1 MAGLQNL
8 PSDNLFCCRRGVV
21 PVRFNPTDP
30 RQEEGAYLSARVNK
44 KVKYRRVLLK
54 LSGEVLGSR
63 SSGECIDLEIVSDIA
78 SRVKAVAELG
88 VQIAI
93 VLGGGN
99 IFRGIKGASR
109 GIARTSGDYMGMLA
123 TIINGLALQ
132 NALEQL
138 GVQTRVQ
145 TAIEMPKVAEGYVQ
159 RRALRHLEK
168 GRIVIF
174 AGGTGNPYFSTD
186 TAAALRASEIGAE
199 VLVKATKVDGI
210 YSDNPQTNPKARRYS
225 ALGYQEAL
233 ERRLQVMDSAAFA
246 LCMDNRVPIIVC
258 NFFDK
263 NALVRAVRGEQ
274 VGTLVTDITRAQSRQ
289 E

>member
-1 MAGLQNL
+1 MRKEKAI
-8 PSDNLFCCRRGVV
+8 
-21 PVRFNPTDP
+21 
-30 RQEEGAYLSARVNK
+30 
-44 KVKYRRVLLK
+44 KYKRILLK
-54 LSGEVLGSR
+54 LSGEVLGNPAK
-63 SSGECIDLEIVSDIA
+63 GECIDLSIIA
-78 SRVKAVAELG
+78 GVALRVKAVADLG

-99 IFRGIKGASR
+99 IFRGIKGESR

-132 NALEQL
+132 NALEQI
-138 GVQTRVQ
+138 GMQTRVQ
-145 TAIEMPKVAEGYVQ
+145 TAIEMPKVAEGFVQ

-199 VLVKATKVDGI
+199 LLIKATKVDGI
-210 YSDNPQTNPKARRYS
+210 YSDNPETNPQARRYTE
-225 ALGYQEAL
+225 LGYQEAL
-233 ERRLQVMDSAAFA
+233 ERRLRVMDSAAFA
-246 LCMDNRVPIIVC
+246 LCMDNGVPIVVC
-258 NFFDK
+258 DFFDK
-263 NALVRAVRGEQ
+263 NALVRVVRGER
-274 VGTLVTDITRAQSRQ
+274 VGTLVTAISRSESRQ

>member
-1 MAGLQNL
+1 MAA
-8 PSDNLFCCRRGVV
+8 SAT
-21 PVRFNPTDP
+21 NP
-30 RQEEGAYLSARVNK
+30 
-44 KVKYRRVLLK
+44 VKYKRILLK
-54 LSGEVLGSR
+54 LSGEVLGNR
-63 SSGECIDLEIVSDIA
+63 TSGECIDLDIVSSIA
-78 SRVKAVAELG
+78 QRVKSVSELG

-99 IFRGIKGASR
+99 IFRGLKGQSQ

-132 NALEQL
+132 NALEQI

-199 VLVKATKVDGI
+199 LLVKATKVDGI
-210 YSDNPQTNPKARRYS
+210 YSDNPKTNPKARRYTT
-225 ALGYQEAL
+225 LGYQEAL

-258 NFFDK
+258 DFFDK
-263 NALVRAVRGEQ
+263 DALTRAVRGEQ
-274 VGTLVTDITRAQSRQ
+274 VGTLVTDISRAQSQQ
-289 E
+289 EE

>member
-1 MAGLQNL
+1 MRAK
-8 PSDNLFCCRRGVV
+8 
-21 PVRFNPTDP
+21 NP
-30 RQEEGAYLSARVNK
+30 
-44 KVKYRRVLLK
+44 VKYHRILLK

-63 SSGECIDLEIVSDIA
+63 TSGDCIDLAIVADVA
-78 SRVKAVAELG
+78 RRVKAVSAFG
-88 VQIAI
+88 VQVAI

-99 IFRGIKGASR
+99 IFRGIKGESR

-132 NALEQL
+132 NALEQI
-138 GVQTRVQ
+138 GEQTRLQ
-145 TAIEMPKVAEGYVQ
+145 TAIEMPKVAEGFVQ

-174 AGGTGNPYFSTD
+174 AGGMGNPYFSTD

-199 VLVKATKVDGI
+199 LLVKATKVDGV
-210 YSDNPQTNPKARRYS
+210 YSDNPQTNPKARRYTV
-225 ALGYQEAL
+225 LGYQEAL

-258 NFFDK
+258 DFFDQD
-263 NALVRAVRGEQ
+263 ALARAVRGEP
-274 VGTLVTDITRAQSRQ
+274 VGTLVTDISRAQSRQ

>member
-1 MAGLQNL
+1 MAGHTAKL
-8 PSDNLFCCRRGVV
+8 
-21 PVRFNPTDP
+21 
-30 RQEEGAYLSARVNK
+30 
-44 KVKYRRVLLK
+44 KYRRILLK

-63 SSGECIDLEIVSDIA
+63 ASGECIDLTAIA
-78 SRVKAVAELG
+78 SIARRVKGVADLG

-99 IFRGIKGASR
+99 IFRGGQGESK

-123 TIINGLALQ
+123 TIVNGLALQ
-132 NALEQL
+132 NALEQI
-138 GVQTRVQ
+138 GMQTRLQ
-145 TAIEMPKVAEGYVQ
+145 TAIEMPKVAEGFVQ

-199 VLVKATKVDGI
+199 VLIKATKVDGV
-210 YSDNPQTNPKARRYS
+210 YSDNPATNPRARRYTK
-225 ALGYQEAL
+225 LGYQEAL
-233 ERRLQVMDSAAFA
+233 EKRLQVMDSAAFA

-258 NFFDK
+258 DFFDK
-263 NALVRAVRGEQ
+263 DALARAVRGEP
-274 VGTLVTDITRAQSRQ
+274 VGTLVTDISRAQSRQ

>member
-1 MAGLQNL
+1 M
-8 PSDNLFCCRRGVV
+8 SVRVKK
-21 PVRFNPTDP
+21 PVQYKRI
-30 RQEEGAYLSARVNK
+30 
-44 KVKYRRVLLK
+44 LLK

-63 SSGECIDLEIVSDIA
+63 ASGECIDPEIVAGIA
-78 SRVKAVAELG
+78 QRVKTVSDLG

-99 IFRGIKGASR
+99 IFRGSKGVSR
-109 GIARTSGDYMGMLA
+109 GIARASGDYMGMLA

-132 NALEQL
+132 NALEQI
-138 GVQTRVQ
+138 GVQTRLQ
-145 TAIEMPKVAEGYVQ
+145 TAIEMPKVAEGFVQ

-174 AGGTGNPYFSTD
+174 SGGTGNPYFSTD

-199 VLVKATKVDGI
+199 VLIKATKVDGV
-210 YSDNPQTNPKARRYS
+210 YSDNPQTNPKARRFTV
-225 ALGYQEAL
+225 LGYQEAL

-258 NFFDK
+258 DFFDK
-263 NALVRAVRGEQ
+263 NALARAVRGEK
-274 VGTLVTDITRAQSRQ
+274 VGTLVTDISRAQSRQ